1 MQIAV
6 IMGSMSDRDRM
17 APAAAII
24 KEFGVKVRSFVISAH
39 RVPEKLDDVIG
50 ELEEEGTGCIIAGA
64 GLAAHLPGVI
74 ASKTLIP
81 VVGIP
86 LSVKL
91 GGMDALFS
99 IVQMP
104 KGVPVA
110 AVGIDN
116 SVNGAL
122 LALQFLAA
130 GNIEL
135 KNRLNRYR
143 KEMKIE
149 FLKESGG
156 EIDL

>member
-6 IMGSMSDRDRM
+6 IMGSMSDRDKM

-86 LSVKL
+86 LSAKL
-91 GGMDALFS
+91 GAWMHCSQLFRCLREC
-99 IVQMP
+99 
-104 KGVPVA
+104 
-110 AVGIDN
+110 
-116 SVNGAL
+116 L
-122 LALQFLAA
+122 LLQL
-130 GNIEL
+130 EL
-135 KNRLNRYR
+135 IIRLT
-143 KEMKIE
+143 EHCLLCSFWQPE
-149 FLKESGG
+149 T
-156 EIDL
+156 